1 MMMSSTMTIRRKAAG
16 AWCLLAV
23 AGCAGLE
30 PPLATP
36 PANEPQV
43 TEVELVHTV
52 YFDTDRA
59 SIDASEALALRNFA
73 RLVDQRLALDELVV
87 GHADIRGSDAHNDP
101 LSARR
106 AATVVQLLE
115 AEGLPPERISAQGLG
130 RRVPVPAADDETSWQ
145 LSRRVEVLA
154 RGVVIV
160 EPSCPDWSQPAAMNA
175 ANLPT
180 SNFGCATSLNLV
192 RMLAEPREL
201 VRGAPLGPADGT
213 REAAAVARYRADD
226 VKPLQVEGTGQ

>member
-1 MMMSSTMTIRRKAAG
+1 MMMSSTMTIRRKAVG

-23 AGCAGLE
+23 AGCTGLQ
-30 PPLATP
+30 PPPATP

-106 AATVVQLLE
+106 AASVVQLLE
-115 AEGLPPERISAQGLG
+115 AEGFPPERISAHGLG
-130 RRVPVPAADDETSWQ
+130 RRFPVPAASDEASWQ

-154 RGVVIV
+154 RGVVVV
-160 EPSCPDWSQPAAMNA
+160 EPSCPDWSQPVAMNA

-192 RMLAEPREL
+192 RMLADPREL
-201 VRGAPLGPADGT
+201 VRGTPLGPADGT
-213 REAAAVARYRADD
+213 REAGAVARYRAND
-226 VKPLQVEGTGQ
+226 VKPLRLEGTGQ